1 MTRLGPPAMS
11 AFAPLLEAPTQG
23 ARQSLFVI
31 PGIED
36 AIVATHMEALDHATV
51 TRAGL
56 RRYAAE
62 QGVTRQQ
69 LLIPEDGGELEFTC
83 RARDQLMLVSLVR
96 AVAVTLRPLRCP
108 GRRTAAASLLR
119 SLRSIALGLCC
130 LPKRTISWRLH
141 A

>member
-1 MTRLGPPAMS
+1 MS

-62 QGVTRQQ
+62 QGH
-69 LLIPEDGGELEFTC
+69 LNAAGEAHARSGIGTFETC
-83 RARDQLMLVSLVR
+83 RQ
-96 AVAVTLRPLRCP
+96 TLRMSVHR
-108 GRRTAAASLLR
+108 GRPECAGRPAR
-119 SLRSIALGLCC
+119 SRWCKSITM
-130 LPKRTISWRLH
+130 KE
-141 A
+141 